1 MPAFLEQL
9 ESRTLFSA
17 NPLAAAGAA
26 GDELLVLNDA
36 RTIRADVQH
45 CAPLLLGDLH
55 GITTDLHRL
64 PASANNRQ
72 LLSHLKA
79 DEQKYMTSLKADVAG
94 LLRTGAPTARKA
106 IADGIRFFLN
116 PTSTAARNRLAAD
129 LTALQAIATAPVAT
143 LQSHVTTAQTAVLAD
158 LNAITAANPTDTALN
173 SAVQKAQTDSNS
185 CIATVNADVQK
196 IQSDISTL
204 VKDLGTGA

>member
-1 MPAFLEQL
+1 MSAFLEQL
-9 ESRTLFSA
+9 ESRTLFAAS
-17 NPLAAAGAA
+17 PLAAVGAA

-36 RTIRADVQH
+36 RTIRADVQR

-55 GITTDLHRL
+55 AITADLHAL

-79 DEQKYMTSLKADVAG
+79 DEQKYLTSLKADVAG

-116 PTSTAARNRLAAD
+116 PTSAAARNRLAAD
-129 LTALQAIATAPVAT
+129 LAALQAIATAPLAT
-143 LQSHVTTAQTAVLAD
+143 LQSHVTAAQTAVLAD
-158 LNAITAANPTDTALN
+158 LNAISAANPTDTSLA
-173 SAVQKAQTDSNS
+173 ATVQKGQTDSTS
-185 CIATVNADVQK
+185 CITTINADVQK

-204 VKDLGTGA
+204 SKDLGTGA